1 MLISKR
7 VQGMY
12 PSQTLSLVELAA
24 KFKEKGYN
32 IISLAVGEPDFTT
45 PPNIIEAACRA
56 MKEGKTHYTPPSGIK
71 ELREAIA
78 EKYRNENGVN
88 VEANNVIVTPA
99 KLAIFNT
106 LSAFVDPGDE
116 VLIPDPGWVSYREMV
131 RFARGKPVS
140 VRLDEEKDWRLDIND
155 LVSKVDYKTKVLII
169 NSPSNPTGA
178 VLTREDL
185 KAIRD
190 IVLDFDLILIS
201 DEIYEKIVFE
211 GEHIS
216 PGIFEDL
223 LMNTIIVNGFSKGWA
238 MTGWRIGYLIAPN
251 RYIPE
256 LEKVQQHTISCAP
269 SMAQYAA
276 LEALKTRSYVD
287 EMVKEFRRRRDY
299 VYERLSKMPGI
310 KVKKPKAT
318 FYIFPRYE
326 FDIPSKN
333 LAEDLMIK
341 EKVAVTP
348 GFAFGNYG
356 EGHLRISF
364 ATSMENLKEGLDKLE
379 RYLESL

>member
-45 PPNIIEAACRA
+45 PPNIIEAACKA

-78 EKYRNENGVN
+78 EKYRTENGVN

-140 VRLDEEKDWRLDIND
+140 VKLDEEKDWRLDIND

-178 VLTREDL
+178 VLTRDDL

-201 DEIYEKIVFE
+201 DEIYEKIIFE
-211 GEHIS
+211 GEHVS
-216 PGIFEDL
+216 PGVFEDL
-223 LMNTIIVNGFSKGWA
+223 LMNTVIVNGFSKGWA

-287 EMVKEFRRRRDY
+287 EMVKEFKRRRDY

-310 KVKKPKAT
+310 EVKKPKAT
-318 FYIFPRYE
+318 FYIFPRYD

-333 LAEDLMIK
+333 LAENLMIK
-341 EKVAVTP
+341 EKVAITP

-364 ATSMENLKEGLDKLE
+364 ATSMENLKAGLDKLE
-379 RYLESL
+379 SYLESL

>member
-45 PPNIIEAACRA
+45 PPNIIEAACKA

-78 EKYRNENGVN
+78 EKYRTENNVN
-88 VEANNVIVTPA
+88 VDYSNVIVTPA
-99 KLAIFNT
+99 KLAIFNI

-131 RFARGKPVS
+131 HFARGKPVS
-140 VRLDEEKDWRLDIND
+140 IKLDEERDWRLNIDDIGN
-155 LVSKVDYKTKVLII
+155 KIDYKTKVMII
-169 NSPSNPTGA
+169 NSPTNPTGGT
-178 VLTREDL
+178 LNHEDI

-190 IVLDFDLILIS
+190 LVLDFDLILIS
-201 DEIYEKIVFE
+201 DEIYEKIIFE
-211 GEHIS
+211 GEHVS
-216 PGIFEDL
+216 PGVYEDL

-238 MTGWRIGYLIAPN
+238 MTGWRIGYLIAPS
-251 RYIPE
+251 RYIPD

-287 EMVKEFRRRRDY
+287 EMVSEFKRRRDY

-310 KVKKPKAT
+310 KIKKPKAT
-318 FYIFPRYE
+318 FYAFPRYE
-326 FDIPSKN
+326 YDIPSKK
-333 LAEDLMIK
+333 LAEDMMVK
-341 EKVAVTP
+341 EKVAITP

-356 EGHLRISF
+356 EYHFRISF
-364 ATSMENLKEGLDKLE
+364 ATSMENLKLGLDKIE
-379 RYLESL
+379 NYLEKL

>member
-12 PSQTLSLVELAA
+12 PSQTLALVEMAA

-32 IISLAVGEPDFTT
+32 IISLAVGEPDFIT
-45 PPNIIEAACRA
+45 PPNIIDAACKA
-56 MKEGKTHYTPPSGIK
+56 MKAGKTHYTPPSGIK

-78 EKYRNENGVN
+78 EKYRTENGVD
-88 VEANNVIVTPA
+88 VDANNIIVTPA
-99 KLAIFNT
+99 KLAIFNV

-116 VLIPDPGWVSYREMV
+116 VLVPDPGWVSYREMV

-140 VRLDEEKDWRLDIND
+140 IRLDEDKDWRLDVDDI
-155 LVSKVDYKTKVLII
+155 VSKIDYKTKVII
-169 NSPSNPTGA
+169 VNTPTNPTGG
-178 VLTREDL
+178 VLKKEDI

-201 DEIYEKIVFE
+201 DEIYEKIIFE

-216 PGIFEDL
+216 PGIYDDL
-223 LMNTIIVNGFSKGWA
+223 RMNTIIVNGFSKGWA
-238 MTGWRIGYLIAPN
+238 MTGWRIGYLIAPH

-276 LEALKTRSYVD
+276 LEALKTRSYVE
-287 EMVKEFRRRRDY
+287 EMVAEFKKRRDY
-299 VYERLSKMPGI
+299 VYKRLSNMLGI
-310 KVKKPKAT
+310 KVRKPRAT
-318 FYIFPRYE
+318 FYMFPRYE
-326 FDIPSKN
+326 QDVPSKK
-333 LAEDLMIK
+333 LAEDIMMK
-341 EKVAVTP
+341 EKVAITP

-356 EGHLRISF
+356 ENHFRISF
-364 ATSMENLKEGLDKLE
+364 ATSMENLEKGLDGVE
-379 RYLESL
+379 RYLESI

>member
-12 PSQTLSLVELAA
+12 PSQTLSIVELAA
-24 KFKEKGYN
+24 KFREKGYN

-45 PPNIIEAACRA
+45 PPNIIDAACKA
-56 MKEGKTHYTPPSGIK
+56 MREGKTHYTPPTGIK

-78 EKYRNENGVN
+78 EKYRTENGVD
-88 VEANNVIVTPA
+88 VDANNVIVTPA

-140 VRLDEEKDWRLDIND
+140 VKLDEEKDWRMDIDD
-155 LVSKVDYKTKVLII
+155 LVSKIDYKTKVLII

-178 VLTREDL
+178 VLTKDDM

-201 DEIYEKIVFE
+201 DEIYEKILFE
-211 GEHIS
+211 GEHVS
-216 PGIFEDL
+216 PGIYDDL

-238 MTGWRIGYLIAPN
+238 MTGWRIGYLIAPH

-276 LEALKTRSYVD
+276 LEALRTRSYVD
-287 EMVKEFRRRRDY
+287 EMVNEFRKRRDY

-310 KVKKPKAT
+310 TVKKPKAT

-326 FDIPSKN
+326 FDIPSKT
-333 LAEDLMIK
+333 LAEEFMIK
-341 EKVAVTP
+341 EKVAITP

-356 EGHLRISF
+356 EHHFRISF
-364 ATSMENLKEGLDKLE
+364 ATSMENLKIGLDKLE
-379 RYLESL
+379 SFLSTL

>member
-12 PSQTLSLVELAA
+12 PSQTLALVELAA

-45 PPNIIEAACRA
+45 PPNIIEAAYRA
-56 MKEGKTHYTPPSGIK
+56 MKAGKTHYTPPSGIK

-78 EKYRNENGVN
+78 EKYRTENHVDVN
-88 VEANNVIVTPA
+88 GSNVIVTPA

-140 VRLDEEKDWRLDIND
+140 IKLSEEKDWRLDVND
-155 LVSKVDYKTKVLII
+155 IVNKIDYKTKVLII
-169 NSPSNPTGA
+169 NSPTNPTGG
-178 VLTREDL
+178 VLTREDI

-190 IVLDFDLILIS
+190 IVIDFDLILIS
-201 DEIYEKIVFE
+201 DEIYEKIIFE

-216 PGIFEDL
+216 PGVYDDL
-223 LMNTIIVNGFSKGWA
+223 LLNTIIVNGFSKGWA
-238 MTGWRIGYLIAPN
+238 MTGWRIGYLIAPS

-276 LEALKTRSYVD
+276 LEALKTREYVD
-287 EMVKEFRRRRDY
+287 EMVAEFKRRRDY
-299 VYERLSKMPGI
+299 VYERLSNMNGI
-310 KVKKPKAT
+310 KIRKPRAT
-318 FYIFPRYE
+318 FYAFPKYE
-326 FDIPSKN
+326 FDVPSKK
-333 LAEDLMIK
+333 LAEDIMTK

-356 EGHLRISF
+356 EGHFRISF
-364 ATSMENLKEGLDKLE
+364 ATSMDNLKAGLDKLE
-379 RYLESL
+379 HYFESF